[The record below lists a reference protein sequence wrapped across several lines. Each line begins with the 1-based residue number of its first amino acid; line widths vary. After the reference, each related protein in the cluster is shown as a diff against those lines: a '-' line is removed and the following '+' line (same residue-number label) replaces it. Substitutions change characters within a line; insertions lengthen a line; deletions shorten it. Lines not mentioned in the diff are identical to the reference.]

1 MPAGACGHGYR
12 SIPPREE
19 PDLRQA
25 PRAAGASG
33 GAGPQGAAEGRQTD
47 AQPKRSFLPL
57 RGIVEKKEE
66 KKKKENQDPNDG
78 RQRLSPARGRT
89 A

>member
-25 PRAAGASG
+25 PQAAGTSG
-33 GAGPQGAAEGRQTD
+33 GAGPQGPAEGRQTD
-47 AQPKRSFLPL
+47 TQPKLSFLPL
-57 RGIVEKKEE
+57 RGIIEKKEE

-78 RQRLSPARGRT
+78 RQRLSPAWGRT